1 MYHKPSS
8 IPMALWD
15 PRNEAKRGYRPAYPV
30 GPAQDETEGKIP
42 NPDILPEF
50 QFVSLQHPS
59 LLFQYH
65 P

>member
-1 MYHKPSS
+1 
-8 IPMALWD
+8 MALWD

-30 GPAQDETEGKIP
+30 GPAQDETEGKLL